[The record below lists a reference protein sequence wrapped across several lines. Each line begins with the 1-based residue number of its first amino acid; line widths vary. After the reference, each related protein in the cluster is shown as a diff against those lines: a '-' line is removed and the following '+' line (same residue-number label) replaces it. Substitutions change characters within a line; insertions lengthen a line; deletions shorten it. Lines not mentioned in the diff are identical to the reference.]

1 MEEKNLMFEIFEKD
15 SLDKHNFLIFEHLRG
30 YVERDTTGQPLEENG
45 RFGLNTFN
53 ILGMNTFDCDF

>member
-1 MEEKNLMFEIFEKD
+1 MFEIFEKD